1 MGRILV
7 NRLQAKCI
15 IGTDFAERQQPQT
28 VLITLKIEADLERAT
43 ASDSLTDTI
52 DYRRLCQ
59 RVIDRVE
66 SSSFFLLETLASA
79 IAQVCLEYP
88 AVNAVVVR
96 VEKPGAVPAAASV
109 GVELTRN
116 RQVN

>member
-1 MGRILV
+1 MERILV
-7 NRLQAKCI
+7 DRLQARCI

-28 VLITLKIEADLERAT
+28 VVITLRIEADLERAT
-43 ASDSLTDTI
+43 TSDSLTDTI

-59 RVIDRVE
+59 RIIDRVE
-66 SSSFFLLETLASA
+66 SSSFFLLEALASA

-88 AVNAVVVR
+88 AVSTVVVR
-96 VEKPGAVPAAASV
+96 VEKPDAVPAAASIS
-109 GVELTRN
+109 VELTRK